1 MVALVNLRM
10 RFVEIRT
17 LSVKPKKIKIQKE
30 LYDAVL
36 DLLYSS
42 LAEEKEISLQRLIEI
57 GEEKIDFYDPI
68 DLPWAIVQ
76 IKNDLLFK
84 QVLAVKIDAN
94 RNQLVYLKDRQRSL
108 KMGHLHTSFI

>member
-1 MVALVNLRM
+1 MNLRM

-57 GEEKIDFYDPI
+57 GEERIDFYDPV

-84 QVLAVKIDAN
+84 QVIAVKIDNN
-94 RNQLVYLKDRQRSL
+94 RNQVVYLKDRQRSL
-108 KMGHLHTSFI
+108 KMGHLHTSFL